1 MLSSCPVLS
10 RQAPLRAMFIADG
23 ATIDRILTSRGTTRQ
38 TTAALPIPT
47 DLAVE
52 PALKDHPAIERSARR
67 QGGSSRGSTRSEAIE
82 IEHVAEGELV
92 RLLEPGTDAQKVLD
106 RV

>member
-1 MLSSCPVLS
+1 MLSSLPLLS
-10 RQAPLRAMFIADG
+10 RRAPLRALLVAVG
-23 ATIDRILTSRGTTRQ
+23 ATIAPILASRGTTGQ
-38 TTAALPIPT
+38 STAALPIPT

-52 PALKDHPAIERSARR
+52 PGLKDHSAIEHGARR
-67 QGGSSRGSTRSEAIE
+67 PGGSSRGSTRSEAIE

-92 RLLEPGTDAQKVLD
+92 QLLEPGTNAQKVLD